1 MTEFKKIID
10 KELESMTFNE
20 LRNRRSI
27 KMKKNFRIKKVT
39 AVCAAAIAAVVVVG
53 GTVYAVSGRF
63 DEFFSALS
71 RSEISDSTAESG
83 LPSVGGNTAD
93 MAEYYDFPEAHF
105 ETDGNVSAELLG
117 VYGDSSTLML
127 SMVITPENGVDISN
141 MSMPFYFTL
150 KNLDGSEKMLGQS
163 GMSGIEK
170 FIPADTDG
178 SYFLTF
184 YLTDPNM
191 AGGRLLIETD
201 GIYTESQ
208 IHAAF
213 ERIVEYQHQE
223 RAQFD
228 SDEEWR
234 SHKKTDWTDT
244 YRIERNF
251 LKDVAPEATGA
262 VSAEIEIPLSTTE
275 PLELNAYG
283 ISARLDSLSL
293 YVSDVPD
300 EYKSDRW
307 AGTAHTIY
315 LKDGSIISNESPNYS
330 FPNTEI
336 DLSKFSEYPYVRGTN
351 VNDVNDGIICCFNR
365 PISIDEIEKISVGVI
380 NYDADNNIQ
389 TTEYVIYG
397 E

>member
-1 MTEFKKIID
+1 MTDLKKIID

-27 KMKKNFRIKKVT
+27 KMKKNFKIRKIT
-39 AVCAAAIAAVVVVG
+39 AVCAAAIAAVVIVG

-83 LPSVGGNTAD
+83 LLPSVGENTAD
-93 MAEYYDFPEAHF
+93 MSEYYNFPEAHF

-141 MSMPFYFTL
+141 MCMPFYFTL
-150 KNLDGSEKMLGQS
+150 KTPDGSEKTLGQS
-163 GMSGIEK
+163 GMSGIPE
-170 FIPADTDG
+170 FTPSDTDG

-191 AGGRLLIETD
+191 AGSRLLIESD

-234 SHKKTDWTDT
+234 SHK
-244 YRIERNF
+244 N
-251 LKDVAPEATGA
+251 
-262 VSAEIEIPLSTTE
+262 
-275 PLELNAYG
+275 
-283 ISARLDSLSL
+283 RLDG
-293 YVSDVPD
+293 Y
-300 EYKSDRW
+300 
-307 AGTAHTIY
+307 
-315 LKDGSIISNESPNYS
+315 
-330 FPNTEI
+330 
-336 DLSKFSEYPYVRGTN
+336 
-351 VNDVNDGIICCFNR
+351 
-365 PISIDEIEKISVGVI
+365 
-380 NYDADNNIQ
+380 IQ
-389 TTEYVIYG
+389 D
-397 E
+397 